1 MRIQII
7 VAAALCCIG
16 TKASA
21 SDVLAGGPIYGGNTQ
36 TTAVCHVFNSGGHP
50 AVFDLVR
57 IIDQNGND
65 AVLDRNSCSPSIDAA
80 RSCAISATIR
90 KNLAYSC
97 QMTMSTSKAN
107 LRGSMDIRGSGV
119 ILVNIELR

>member
-1 MRIQII
+1 MLIRVIA
-7 VAAALCCIG
+7 AAALCCIE
-16 TKASA
+16 ANANA

-36 TTAVCHVFNSGGHP
+36 TTAVCHVFNSGGNT

-65 AVLDRNSCSPSIDAA
+65 AILNKNSCSPSIDSSL
-80 RSCAISATIR
+80 SCAISATIQS
-90 KNLAYSC
+90 NLAYSC
-97 QMTMSTSKAN
+97 QMTMSTSKTN